1 MTLKSIPTV
10 FLEVMLS
17 VTIEINTLLSLFSL
31 TWCHHL
37 RQHIVSVKKLLWWD
51 LAVTLPCCGYWHP
64 LQLWWAWME
73 GRLQF
78 CSLIFHWVVITESH
92 PDRTTVRPVDLVS
105 LNSLLKPV
113 LPRTREPDGK
123 APLLYSASLS
133 CGQGFSFEIQVYST
147 NKPHKLIVLRSLTC
161 VAFILVHST
170 FFTWC

>member
-1 MTLKSIPTV
+1 MSSFTPAYSQCEKAALMGSCSH
-10 FLEVMLS
+10 FA
-17 VTIEINTLLSLFSL
+17 
-31 TWCHHL
+31 
-37 RQHIVSVKKLLWWD
+37 LLWI
-51 LAVTLPCCGYWHP
+51 LTPSAAVMG
-64 LQLWWAWME
+64 MD
-73 GRLQF
+73 GRKMQF